1 MTSVSSDIE
10 GDMVLP
16 ATTKTHRL
24 DKGKLQAMAEFHGAM
39 YINNANNS
47 RAAAT
52 KHAGRDISAIQLAF
66 PAVQDES
73 IFLAMAAWLSI
84 LRNVNDEI
92 EGLDADTAQLA
103 LIDSAAILTSSI
115 RSISRSPQR
124 YGGASLDPAC
134 DVIRAWTKNFVRQL
148 RGLVP
153 QAVYTSVIDSVLDV
167 WEFMLAGVLVRE
179 VSAMDVET
187 IRFRPFVT
195 LLQADLAFVSDGISD
210 NEALQE
216 MEWM

>member
-134 DVIRAWTKNFVRQL
+134 DVIRAWTKNF
-148 RGLVP
+148 
-153 QAVYTSVIDSVLDV
+153 
-167 WEFMLAGVLVRE
+167 FMLAGVLVRE